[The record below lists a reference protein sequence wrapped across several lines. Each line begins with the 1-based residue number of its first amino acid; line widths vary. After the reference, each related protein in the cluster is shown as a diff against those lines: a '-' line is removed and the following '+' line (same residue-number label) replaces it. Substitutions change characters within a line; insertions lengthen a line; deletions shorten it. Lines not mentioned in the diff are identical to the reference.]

1 MLSNSPLWDKFE
13 FNTAYPEEYEV
24 RLNTEEGEIGMIGEE
39 HVVREVGIE
48 ERYLG
53 VHLDKHSETK

>member
-1 MLSNSPLWDKFE
+1 
-13 FNTAYPEEYEV
+13 
-24 RLNTEEGEIGMIGEE
+24 MIGEE